1 MLDEANI
8 GSRRIFAKTLVC
20 EHNTTL
26 CVAFPT
32 LLYLLYLNVFF
43 GQNSLLLSEVI
54 KCNPRL
60 MGAN

>member
-8 GSRRIFAKTLVC
+8 GSRRIFAKSLVC

-32 LLYLLYLNVFF
+32 LLYLLYLNVFWS
-43 GQNSLLLSEVI
+43 NSLLLSEVI
-54 KCNPRL
+54 KSNPRL